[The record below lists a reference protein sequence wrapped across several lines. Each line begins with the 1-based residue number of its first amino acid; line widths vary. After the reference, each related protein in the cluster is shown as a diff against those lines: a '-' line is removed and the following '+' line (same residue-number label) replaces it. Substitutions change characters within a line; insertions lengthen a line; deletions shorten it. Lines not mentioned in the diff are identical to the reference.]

1 MTLREYFDKH
11 KATIKQ
17 NEVAKALNIHPSTL
31 HCYITGKRNIPIAM
45 CKKFVALTNGEVTLS
60 DMRMDAHEI
69 WEQITLNDIRTLIGE
84 VLSVESINPTL
95 DQASLAS
102 LELASKLVTDMLEAI

>member
-1 MTLREYFDKH
+1 MTLREYFNKH

-17 NEVAKALNIHPSTL
+17 NEVAKALNIHPSTI

-45 CKKFVALTNGEVTLS
+45 CKKFVALTNGEVTIS

-69 WEQITLNDIRTLIGE
+69 WEQATLNDIRTLIGE
-84 VLSVESINPTL
+84 VLLVESINPKL

-102 LELASKLVTDMLEAI
+102 LELASKLVTDMLETI